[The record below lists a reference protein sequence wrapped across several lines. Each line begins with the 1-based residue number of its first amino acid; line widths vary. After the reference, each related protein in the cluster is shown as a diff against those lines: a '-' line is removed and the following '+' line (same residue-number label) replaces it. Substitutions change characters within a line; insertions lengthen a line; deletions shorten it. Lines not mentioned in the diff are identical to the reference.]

1 MLNKNMKIELDIE
14 HENNEGL
21 RTKTTLYS
29 VVEEVCENG
38 DLLIHTLVYQRKR
51 YHLPDDTVIL
61 LRFFIGSLI
70 YVAPVMYA
78 ERVKIGNT
86 EYEKLRQVGEIH
98 QNQRNDYR
106 LSVII
111 PVSVERYNMNNYNQP
126 IKGQTL
132 NISGGGMLFAVSEE
146 IGINEKVA
154 CTFGAGN
161 VKTVEGTVVR
171 SEKTDGD
178 IYRYKISVQF
188 TFKIQQQ
195 KQRLQKFVTEQQR
208 LAIKQQ
214 LENEKSR
221 EGING

>member
-1 MLNKNMKIELDIE
+1 
-14 HENNEGL
+14 
-21 RTKTTLYS
+21 
-29 VVEEVCENG
+29 
-38 DLLIHTLVYQRKR
+38 
-51 YHLPDDTVIL
+51 
-61 LRFFIGSLI
+61 
-70 YVAPVMYA
+70 MYA
-78 ERVKIGNT
+78 ERVKVGNT

-106 LSVII
+106 LSVMI
-111 PVSVERYNMNNYNQP
+111 PVSVERFNINNFNQP

-132 NISGGGMLFAVSEE
+132 NISGGGMLFAVGEE

-154 CTFGAGN
+154 CNFGKGN
-161 VKTVEGTVVR
+161 IETVEGTVVR

-208 LAIKQQ
+208 LAIKRQ
-214 LENEKSR
+214 LENEKLR